1 MLTTGIRF
9 RGKCKETGAWVYGHL
24 FSDGGKAYI
33 IDTMSEDMQAKE
45 YSEVYP
51 ETVGQHTG
59 VYDKKGVGIYDGDI
73 VTLELPE
80 MFEGESTR
88 GVVRKL
94 EGAYVVYNGSSA
106 DYLFSELAVIR
117 IIGIIYDS
125 PELLG
130 GIKQ

>member
-9 RGKCKETGAWVYGHL
+9 RGKCKETDVWVYGHL
-24 FSDGGKAYI
+24 FSDEGKAYI
-33 IDTMSEDMQAKE
+33 IDTMSEDTQAKE

-59 VYDKKGVGIYDGDI
+59 VYDKKGVGIYEGDI
-73 VTLELPE
+73 VTLELPA
-80 MFEGESTR
+80 MFEGEGTR

-94 EGAYVVYNGSSA
+94 EGAYVLDNGSTA
-106 DYLFSELAVIR
+106 DYLFSELAVIH
-117 IIGIIYDS
+117 IIGNIHDN

-130 GIKQ
+130 DIKQ